1 MKPYGRQKH
10 ITGGNSWKIDSHLH
24 SKGKKVE
31 NWWENIESP
40 LSRSVMKQN
49 FKKIIHEML

>member
-10 ITGGNSWKIDSHLH
+10 ITGGNSWKIDAHLH
-24 SKGKKVE
+24 IKGRKVQ
-31 NWWENIESP
+31 NWWENIALP

-49 FKKIIHEML
+49 FKKNNT